1 MAEHVPLGAEQLEED
16 MSLIDEAM
24 VDCVL
29 LEKQRTPDGAG
40 GWLTDWKQGANFR
53 AAITVNASNEMQV
66 AEAQGLK
73 RSYLVTTTKNA
84 ILDYHDVF
92 MRLEDGATFR
102 VTADGNDMKSPAS
115 ASFSIARVTAER
127 WELPT

>member
-1 MAEHVPLGAEQLEED
+1 

-24 VDCVL
+24 VECVL

-40 GWLTDWKQGANFR
+40 GWLTDWKRGAEFR
-53 AAITVNASNEMQV
+53 AAITVNTSNEMQV

-73 RSYLVTTTKNA
+73 RSYLVTTRKTA
-84 ILDYHDVF
+84 TLEYHDVF
-92 MRLEDGATFR
+92 MRISDGATFR
-102 VTADGNDMKSPAS
+102 VTADGNDTKSPVS